1 MKKGMYPIA
10 RKLAT
15 QSNPLIV
22 GKCFY
27 SHLLLQNLSPY
38 WCWEFGLR
46 NKQQNWD
53 DVGEK
58 RSHMLMDR
66 TWSFF
71 GRLFLL
77 GLKKLKCVITQ
88 KVHKSE
94 CNSRSYKIVTVHCA
108 NAYIMSNGCLTFQS
122 LDLACLK
129 GKEKVV
135 REPTMIYIRKTAR
148 NQLSGF
154 AATETLKM
162 AKGIEN
168 NQLRNSVI
176 LKQYHS
182 WPFYRRVPAI
192 LFHKRNG
199 RHFHWK
205 GCDSWLICG
214 FVQHK

>member
-22 GKCFY
+22 GICFY

-38 WCWEFGLR
+38 SCWEFGLR

-88 KVHKSE
+88 KAHKSE

-108 NAYIMSNGCLTFQS
+108 NAYIMSMVVWLSS
-122 LDLACLK
+122 LWIWHVFHIKTIFCWLSKHCFVMDS
-129 GKEKVV
+129 
-135 REPTMIYIRKTAR
+135 TAR
-148 NQLSGF
+148 SHHDVTSHLTAYRSWIAFPTPRGSQTPKDLW
-154 AATETLKM
+154 
-162 AKGIEN
+162 
-168 NQLRNSVI
+168 I
-176 LKQYHS
+176 L
-182 WPFYRRVPAI
+182 I
-192 LFHKRNG
+192 LLQIG
-199 RHFHWK
+199 EW
-205 GCDSWLICG
+205 
-214 FVQHK
+214 